1 MFLLTKNSKDMF
13 FQKCRNTS
21 NESIENAQR
30 IVGSSLLELRY
41 MAEGDRE
48 EQVAYEAIKRAER
61 FLTQAKQEVEQL

>member
-1 MFLLTKNSKDMF
+1 M
-13 FQKCRNTS
+13 S

-30 IVGSSLLELRY
+30 IIGSSLSELRY

-61 FLTQAKQEVEQL
+61 LLTQAKQEVEQL

>member
-1 MFLLTKNSKDMF
+1 MLTKNSKDMF

-30 IVGSSLLELRY
+30 IVGSSLSELRY
-41 MAEGDRE
+41 IAEGDRE

-61 FLTQAKQEVEQL
+61 LLTQAKQEVEQL

>member
-1 MFLLTKNSKDMF
+1 MLTKNSKDTF

>member
-1 MFLLTKNSKDMF
+1 MLTKNSKDMF

-21 NESIENAQR
+21 NESVENAQR

>member
-1 MFLLTKNSKDMF
+1 MF

-21 NESIENAQR
+21 NESVENAQR

>member
-1 MFLLTKNSKDMF
+1 MKIKDKL
-13 FQKCRNTS
+13 FQKCINTL

-48 EQVAYEAIKRAER
+48 EQVAYEAINRAER

>member
-1 MFLLTKNSKDMF
+1 MF

-48 EQVAYEAIKRAER
+48 DQVAYEAIKRAER

>member
-1 MFLLTKNSKDMF
+1 MKTKDKL
-13 FQKCRNTS
+13 FQKCRNMS

-30 IVGSSLLELRY
+30 IIGSSLSELRY

-61 FLTQAKQEVEQL
+61 LLTQAKQEVEQL

>member
-1 MFLLTKNSKDMF
+1 MLTKNSKDMF

>member
-1 MFLLTKNSKDMF
+1 MLTKNSKDMF
-13 FQKCRNTS
+13 FQKCKNTS

-30 IVGSSLLELRY
+30 IVGSSLSELRY

-61 FLTQAKQEVEQL
+61 LLTQAKQEVEQL